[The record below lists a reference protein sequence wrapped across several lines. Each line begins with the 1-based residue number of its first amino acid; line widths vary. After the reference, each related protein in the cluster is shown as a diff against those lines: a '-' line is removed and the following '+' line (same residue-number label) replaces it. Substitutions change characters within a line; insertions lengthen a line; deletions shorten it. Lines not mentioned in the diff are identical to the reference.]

1 MDEKK
6 TGVETPAVVAGPI
19 VAQATAAVVDATQAI
34 APAPQAAP
42 IALSQVPPP
51 VPAATVV
58 AAPAGEK
65 K

>member
-1 MDEKK
+1 MVDEKK
-6 TGVETPAVVAGPI
+6 AGVETPVVAGPI
-19 VAQATAAVVDATQAI
+19 AAPATPAKADATPAI
-34 APAPQAAP
+34 APAAIVLP
-42 IALSQVPPP
+42 QVPPP